1 MRLFQAILI
10 GFIACTLAASDP
22 AVAPPPSTTP
32 PITDPLAA
40 PPQLIEFARKVARSE
55 PTSQARLRKLIA
67 TLQEAPESGGLGM
80 RYEASPTRT
89 LAEAWRD
96 RKANCLSLTAIYIAC
111 ARAMDM
117 NAQYAEVENSQRW
130 RRVNNVIRFE
140 RHMVAVVRDGA
151 NGDLVADFLPQPRK
165 RFGVYVVT
173 ILPESRVRALYH
185 SNRAAELLEQ
195 GDKDG
200 ALLEAQASLDID
212 PTSSVGWNTRGV
224 VLKTKGQ
231 HTEAETSYRKALK
244 LNPRDISALGN
255 MENLLLEQRRLR
267 EAAEI
272 RRITMKL
279 RRQDPFFHA
288 FLAEESIGAGKL
300 NEALDHITDALR
312 LQKHEPEFQLLQA
325 HIKVLQGK
333 PEEAARD
340 LEAALRQAQPGER
353 EIYENALRILK
364 ETASTP

>member
-1 MRLFQAILI
+1 M
-10 GFIACTLAASDP
+10 
-22 AVAPPPSTTP
+22 
-32 PITDPLAA
+32 
-40 PPQLIEFARKVARSE
+40 ARSE

-224 VLKTKGQ
+224 VMKTKGEKL
-231 HTEAETSYRKALK
+231 EAETSYRKALK
-244 LNPRDISALGN
+244 LNARDISALGN
-255 MENLLLEQRRLR
+255 LENLLREQGRLR
-267 EAAEI
+267 ETAEI
-272 RRITMKL
+272 RRITLKL
-279 RRQDPFFHA
+279 RRQDPYFHA
-288 FLAEESIGAGKL
+288 FLAEESLGSGKL
-300 NEALDHITDALR
+300 DEALDHIADALR
-312 LQKHEPEFQLLQA
+312 LQKHEPEFQLVLA
-325 HIKVLQGK
+325 RIKLLQGK
-333 PEEAARD
+333 RDEAMKSLEEAR
-340 LEAALRQAQPGER
+340 RQAQPGER
-353 EIYENALRILK
+353 EIYEDALRLLK
-364 ETASTP
+364 ETAPSP